1 MTVFS
6 GGSVGS
12 GSATA
17 VTALCFQN
25 RSTSANLADRP
36 APVIFVN
43 AGINTS
49 SPGSIKLRFFMFAI
63 VDLLNVCITGFLET
77 LIYFNVI

>member
-1 MTVFS
+1 MNIFS

-36 APVIFVN
+36 APAIFVN
-43 AGINTS
+43 VDINTF
-49 SPGSIKLRFFMFAI
+49 SPGLIKLKFLMFAI
-63 VDLLNVCITGFLET
+63 GDLLNVCITVFPET
-77 LIYFNVI
+77 LI

>member
-1 MTVFS
+1 MNIFS

-43 AGINTS
+43 VDINTS
-49 SPGSIKLRFFMFAI
+49 SPGLIKLKFLMFAI
-63 VDLLNVCITGFLET
+63 GDLLNVRITVIPET
-77 LIYFNVI
+77 LI

>member
-1 MTVFS
+1 MNVFS
-6 GGSVGS
+6 GGSAGS

-25 RSTSANLADRP
+25 CSTSANLADRP

-43 AGINTS
+43 ADINAS
-49 SPGSIKLRFFMFAI
+49 APG
-63 VDLLNVCITGFLET
+63 
-77 LIYFNVI
+77 LI